1 MNQARAQYSRGYLIA
16 LGATLLWSTT
26 GVIISHLSR
35 SYALP
40 SLVLAF
46 WRDLFVALGLAT
58 AFLVLSASRFR
69 LGRAHHGFL
78 VWYGLIL
85 ALFNSMWT
93 FSVEFNGAAVATVL
107 AFSSPAMTAVLE
119 RLIFRTRIN
128 RTQLVSIVLAITGTV
143 LVSGA
148 HDPAAWQVNAA
159 GISFGL
165 LTGLFFACY
174 NMMGKAA
181 ANKSI
186 DSWTAQFYSFG
197 SAAAFLLM
205 FNLVAD
211 IQSGVAPLSNL
222 TWLGASWSGWGWLL
236 LLGLGPTLG
245 GFGLYTMSLNFLP
258 ATVANLIATLEP
270 ALTAIWAYFLL
281 GEQLAGIQLLGSVC
295 IFTGVILLRIAN
307 RNGRLQDNALQLQ

>member
-1 MNQARAQYSRGYLIA
+1 MLKKSRYSRGYFIA

-35 SYALP
+35 TYAMP

-46 WRDLFVALGLAT
+46 WRDLFVALGLGT
-58 AFLVLSASRFR
+58 AFLAFNPKRFR
-69 LGRAHHGFL
+69 LSRAYWAFML
-78 VWYGLIL
+78 FYGLIL

-119 RLIFRTRIN
+119 RWIFRTPIN
-128 RTQLVSIVLAITGTV
+128 RIQLISILLAITGTV

-148 HDPAAWQVNAA
+148 HDPAAWQVNTA
-159 GISFGL
+159 GITFGL
-165 LTGLFFACY
+165 LTGLFFAGY
-174 NMMGKAA
+174 NMMGKAT

-197 SAAAFLLM
+197 SAAFFILL
-205 FNLVAD
+205 FNLPVDTLA
-211 IQSGVAPLSNL
+211 GVSTAANL
-222 TWLGASWSGWGWLL
+222 FWLGGLWSGWGWLL

-281 GEQLAGIQLLGSVC
+281 NEQLTGVQLVGSLC
-295 IFTGVILLRIAN
+295 ILAGVILLRAGN
-307 RNGRLQDNALQLQ
+307 RSRPPK